1 MRHYRIPIHYSA
13 MTSNTAS
20 RQPNDDLLKQDW
32 IIESWDPAGSAFA
45 LAGAEKLHEAQSP
58 FQKVEV
64 YRSEHWGNV
73 MLIDG
78 CYMVTSK
85 DNFVYHEMMA
95 HAALYSHAKPKDVVI
110 IGGGDCGTLREVLK
124 HATVGSATQ
133 IDIDKEVTIA
143 AEKFFPELCESN
155 SDPRAKLLWIDG
167 IKWMAE
173 AGDGSA
179 DIIIIDSTDPVGPGE
194 GLFTRDFYQQC
205 FRVLREGG
213 IIVQQSESPLVHLEL
228 IKEIRQAWRDVGFS
242 CDITEQFFLP
252 SYPTGWWSASLACKG
267 QNNWQPKRDCDVTT
281 QYYNSGIHNGAFAQP
296 QFLIDAL
303 GNS

>member
-1 MRHYRIPIHYSA
+1 
-13 MTSNTAS
+13 MTEQSPNRNLNT
-20 RQPNDDLLKQDW
+20 NDW
-32 IIESWDPAGSAFA
+32 IIETWDPAGSAFA
-45 LAGAEKLHEAQSP
+45 LHGAEKLHEAQSD

-64 YRSEHWGNV
+64 FRSSQWGNV

-85 DNFVYHEMMA
+85 DNFVYHEMMS
-95 HAALYSHAKPKDVVI
+95 HSALYSHQNPKDVVI

-124 HATVGSATQ
+124 HPSVESATQ

-143 AEKFFPELCESN
+143 AEKYFPELCESN
-155 SDPRAKLLWIDG
+155 NDPRATLMWIDG

-173 AGDGSA
+173 APDASA

-194 GLFTRDFYQQC
+194 GLFTRAFYTQC
-205 FRVLREGG
+205 MRVLRDGG
-213 IIVQQSESPLVHLEL
+213 IIVQQSESPLVHLAL
-228 IKEIRQAWRDVGFS
+228 IKDIRQAWRDVGFD

-267 QNNWQPKRDCDVTT
+267 QNDWLAKRDCDVSTR
-281 QYYNSGIHNGAFAQP
+281 YYNRAVHNGAFAQP
-296 QFLIDAL
+296 QFLLEATTQD
-303 GNS
+303 